1 VRTLVVS
8 DLHLGARGDHA
19 VLGDP
24 GCLRALCGAVAIADR
39 LVLLGDVVELRER
52 PLCDVLPEALVILRA
67 LGETLGGTAEV
78 AVLAGN
84 HDHRLVVPALERRER
99 AQALGAAAQLS
110 PRPGDPVGALIDA
123 LGPERTRIVYPGWW
137 PRADVWATHGHYGDR
152 HTSVPL
158 LERLSAGLM
167 VRLSREPARGPTAAE
182 DYEAVLGPLY
192 GWIDAIVETAR
203 SQRDL
208 EGSERAWLALTDPS
222 RRGLRDR
229 ALRAG
234 FPVAIGALSRAL
246 RSGSLSADLSRAALC
261 DGPLVAMGEVTRRLG
276 VHADHVVFGHTH
288 RAGPLPG
295 DDPASWR
302 TPGGAALL
310 NTGCWVRESSLLGPD
325 PARSPYRAGFAAW
338 IDDDPTTPPELVNL
352 LD

>member
-1 VRTLVVS
+1 
-8 DLHLGARGDHA
+8 
-19 VLGDP
+19 VLADP
-24 GCLRALCGAVAIADR
+24 GCLRALCGACASADR

-52 PLCDVLPEALVILRA
+52 PLRDVLPAALVTLRTIGEALA
-67 LGETLGGTAEV
+67 APAEMV
-78 AVLAGN
+78 VLAGN
-84 HDHRLVVPALERRER
+84 HDHRLVVPALGRRGPE
-99 AQALGAAAQLS
+99 QPLGAAAELS
-110 PRPGDPVGALIDA
+110 AHPADPVWELVDT
-123 LGPERTRIVYPGWW
+123 LGSDRTRIAYPGWW
-137 PRADVWATHGHYGDR
+137 PREDVWATHGHYSDR
-152 HTSVPL
+152 HTTVPL

-167 VRLSREPARGPTAAE
+167 VRLSREPARGPIFAE

-192 GWIDAIVETAR
+192 GWIDAIAETAR

-208 EGSERAWLALTDPS
+208 EGSERAWLALSDRS

-234 FPVAIGALSRAL
+234 FPIAVAALGRAL
-246 RSGSLSADLSRAALC
+246 RSGSLSPDLSREALR

-276 VHADHVVFGHTH
+276 VRAGHVVFGHTH

-295 DDPASWR
+295 DDPSEWA

-310 NTGCWVRESSLLGPD
+310 NTGCWVRETSLLGAD
-325 PARSPYRAGFAAW
+325 PARSPYRAGFAVW
-338 IDDDPTTPPELVNL
+338 VDSDTGRVPELVNL

>member
-1 VRTLVVS
+1 MRTLVVS

-19 VLGDP
+19 VLADP
-24 GCLRALCGAVAIADR
+24 GCLRALCGAVADADR

-52 PLCDVLPEALVILRA
+52 PLRDVLPDALVILRA
-67 LGETLGGTAEV
+67 LGEALAASAEV
-78 AVLAGN
+78 VVLAGN
-84 HDHRLVVPALERRER
+84 HDHRFMVPALERREPTQPLGLAAELTPR
-99 AQALGAAAQLS
+99 AEDPVCEVLGALGSHRA
-110 PRPGDPVGALIDA
+110 
-123 LGPERTRIVYPGWW
+123 RIAYPGWW
-137 PRADVWATHGHYGDR
+137 PREDVWVTHGHYGDR
-152 HTSVPL
+152 HTTVPM

-192 GWIDAIVETAR
+192 GWLDAVTETAR
-203 SQRDL
+203 GARETKS
-208 EGSERAWLALTDPS
+208 SERAWSALSDRS

-234 FPVAIGALSRAL
+234 FPVAVGALGRFL
-246 RSGSLSADLSRAALC
+246 HSGSLSPDLSRAALR
-261 DGPLVAMGEVTRRLG
+261 DGPLVAMGEVARRLG
-276 VHADHVVFGHTH
+276 VRAAEIVFGHTH

-295 DDPASWR
+295 DDPGRWR
-302 TPGGAALL
+302 TPEGAALL
-310 NTGCWVRESSLLGPD
+310 NTGCWVREGSLLGTD

-338 IDDDPTTPPELVNL
+338 IDDDPATATELVNL